1 MPENQNNIKSSPAET
16 KTIFN
21 CWSEAIKRFF
31 DIKGRTTRY
40 EFWAFQTVS
49 LFIFILAALFG
60 FILGS
65 YKIIFE
71 IYALYFLA
79 PATTVSVRRL
89 HDIGLS
95 GWWTVPALAFA
106 IIMLVCWEMN
116 TDFVVLPVFLLLSY
130 MSYLYY
136 ILGEDGCLQD
146 NAYGVKV
153 YEPQI
158 YNQDS
163 KVFIIFMVTFLSVL
177 WIIFLARVLL

>member
-1 MPENQNNIKSSPAET
+1 MPESSNDIIISPTET

-21 CWSEAIKRFF
+21 CWSEAIRRFF
-31 DIKGRTTRY
+31 DLKGRTTRY

-49 LFIFILAALFG
+49 LSIFILAALFG

-71 IYALYFLA
+71 IYLLYFLA

-95 GWWTVPALAFA
+95 GWWTIPALIFA
-106 IIMLVCWEMN
+106 IIMLVCWEIN
-116 TDFVVLPVFLLLSY
+116 TDFVILSVFLLLSY

-136 ILGEDGCLQD
+136 ILSEQGYPQD
-146 NAYGVKV
+146 NEYGIRVF
-153 YEPQI
+153 EPEI

-163 KVFIIFMVTFLSVL
+163 KVFIIFMATFLGVL
-177 WIIFLARVLL
+177 WVFFLARILL